1 MGGKARHTA
10 CQTASVSADRR
21 ADPPIPRP
29 DARQERT
36 LWLALLAGAAILGAA
51 LVWVSTPGGVATSPD
66 SWNYIAAARNL
77 LAGEGFTRYTGDPFV
92 LWPPLFPALIA
103 ALVGLADLAGRTLHL
118 LDALR
123 VVNALTVAATVIAA
137 GLLMRRFLRSAWVAA
152 LATLAVA
159 LGYPLVYVAAFAW
172 SEPLFILLGLLA
184 MIALDR
190 HLAAPR
196 DRTLLAAAIL
206 AGLAG
211 VQRYTGAML
220 IVTGALALFVLAVH
234 VPLRRRLRDAALFA
248 GVAALPLALWLAHN
262 QARAG
267 TLTGERAPSTRTLPA
282 NVRAVY
288 DLAVTWLTPE
298 RLGVGY
304 QAAGLITG
312 GALVLGLALLV
323 ARERHGALRWLA
335 GLRALPLMLFAALY
349 AAFVVVS
356 AARVQYDPI
365 DERLLAPLYVP
376 VIGLAFAVLDRAVG
390 WLRARGGRL
399 PAYALVTLAA
409 LWLLYPADRLRDNLP
424 TLRDISEAS
433 QVTYETWRESPLVR
447 AVRAGPPGGRILTN
461 APLHLL
467 VHSGLANEPVPA
479 ALDGWAT
486 LLEDAAGEEV
496 TLIWFE
502 PITRCDWGRRHCIV
516 TDYTVETLAGRWDIT
531 PVIIAADGGAYRLDL
546 GPDEQP
552 GE

>member
-1 MGGKARHTA
+1 M
-10 CQTASVSADRR
+10 SAGWRTDS
-21 ADPPIPRP
+21 PVPCP
-29 DARQERT
+29 DAHRGRA

-51 LVWVSTPGGVATSPD
+51 LVWVSTPGGAATSPD

-103 ALVGLADLAGRTLHL
+103 ALIGLADLAGRTLHL

-123 VVNALTVAATVIAA
+123 VANALTVAATVIAA
-137 GLLMRRFLRSAWVAA
+137 GLFWRRLLRSVPVAA

-159 LGYPLVYVAAFAW
+159 LGYPLVYGAAFVW

-190 HLAAPR
+190 HLTTPR

-206 AGLAG
+206 AGLAS

-220 IVTGALALFVLAVH
+220 IVAGALALVALALRVS
-234 VPLRRRLRDAALFA
+234 LRRRLRDAALFA

-288 DLAVTWLTPE
+288 DLTVTWLTPE
-298 RLGVGY
+298 RFGVSY
-304 QAAGLITG
+304 QAAGLIVG
-312 GALVLGLALLV
+312 GALALGVALLV
-323 ARERHGALRWLA
+323 AREGRGALRRLA

-356 AARVQYDPI
+356 AARVQYDPL

-376 VIGLAFAVLDRAVG
+376 VIGLAFVVLDRAVG

-399 PAYALVTLAA
+399 PAHALVALAA
-409 LWLLYPADRLRDNLP
+409 LWLFYPADRLRDNLP
-424 TLRDISEAS
+424 TLRDISQAS

-447 AVRAGPPGGRILTN
+447 AVRAEPPGGRILTN

-467 VHSGLANEPVPA
+467 VHSGLANDPVPA
-479 ALDGWAT
+479 ALDGWAA
-486 LLEDAAGEEV
+486 LIEDAAGEEV

-502 PITRCDWGRRHCIV
+502 PIARCDWGRRHCIA
-516 TDYTVETLAGRWDIT
+516 TDYTVETLAGQWKLT
-531 PVIIAADGGAYRLDL
+531 PIILSADGGAYRLGA
-546 GPDEQP
+546 GPDE
-552 GE
+552 

>member
-1 MGGKARHTA
+1 M
-10 CQTASVSADRR
+10 SADRR

-29 DARQERT
+29 DARRGRA

-77 LAGEGFTRYTGDPFV
+77 LAGEGFTRHTGAPFV

-103 ALVGLADLAGRTLHL
+103 ALIGLADLAGYNLHL

-123 VVNALTVAATVIAA
+123 IANALTVAATVIAA
-137 GLLMRRFLRSAWVAA
+137 GLLMRRFLRAVWVAA

-184 MIALDR
+184 LIALDR

-206 AGLAG
+206 AGLAAL
-211 VQRYTGAML
+211 QRYTGAML
-220 IVTGALALFVLAVH
+220 IITGALALVALALR
-234 VPLRRRLRDAALFA
+234 VPARRRLRDAVIFT

-267 TLTGERAPSTRTLPA
+267 TLTGERAPSARALPA
-282 NVRAVY
+282 NIRAVY
-288 DLAVTWLTPE
+288 DLTVTWLTPE
-298 RLGVGY
+298 RFGIGY
-304 QAAGLITG
+304 QAAGLIVG
-312 GALVLGLALLV
+312 GALALGLALLV
-323 ARERHGALRWLA
+323 ARERRGAWRWLA
-335 GLRALPLMLFAALY
+335 GLRALPLLLFAALY
-349 AAFVVVS
+349 AAFVIVS
-356 AARVQYDPI
+356 AARVQYDPL

-376 VIGLAFAVLDRAVG
+376 VIGLAFIALDRAAG

-399 PAYALVTLAA
+399 PAYALVALAA
-409 LWLLYPADRLRDNLP
+409 LWLLYPLDRLRDNIP
-424 TLRDISEAS
+424 MLRDISEAS
-433 QVTYETWRESPLVR
+433 QITYETWRESPLLR
-447 AVRAGPPGGRILTN
+447 AVRADPPGGRILTN

-467 VHSGLANEPVPA
+467 VQSGLANEPVPA
-479 ALDGWAT
+479 TLDGWPA
-486 LLEDAAGEEV
+486 LLKAAPGEEV
-496 TLIWFE
+496 TLVWFE
-502 PITRCDWGRRHCIV
+502 PIARCDWGRRHCIA
-516 TDYTVETLAGRWDIT
+516 TDYTVETLAGQWKLT
-531 PVIIAADGGAYRLDL
+531 PVIIASDGGAYRLGL